1 MNYNFSRFQD
11 KYNPERQGYILSR
24 NNTELETL
32 FYDIDKI
39 SYVELVQKKN
49 FFIFICSKY
58 QDVDRRTLLMI
69 FAYVDDDMLTYY
81 KEQYPIEEKVVGKW
95 RYKDCPKRTKRYYK
109 KLTEDELIFVEV
121 ALAKYRDRL
130 GYKTAY

>member
-130 GYKTAY
+130 GYKVF